1 MMIVMKEGATQAE
14 VDAVI
19 RRVESV
25 GAHAHISAGELVT
38 VIGAIGDREHVAN
51 LGLEGAPGVD
61 HLVPILKPYKLA
73 SLQYRRGDRTVLEID
88 GRRIGGEHFATI
100 AGPCTVESR
109 EVLLDAARTVRDAG
123 AQFLRGGAYKPRTS
137 PYSFQG
143 LGEAG
148 LRLLAEAKAE
158 TGLPIVTELM
168 DVRDLEPVL
177 EVADVVQLGARNM
190 QNYTLLTEVGR
201 AGKPVLLKR
210 GLSATLEELL
220 MAAEY
225 ILKEGNE
232 QVMLCERGIRTYEP
246 SYRFTLDLMAVPVL
260 RELTHLPIV
269 IDPSHA
275 AGKRSLVEPLS
286 LAAAAAGADGIIVEI
301 HPSPEDAVC
310 DGPQALYA
318 DDFAAYLRKLEA
330 AAELAGKQ
338 FTTVCDAAHAASRVL
353 PRRDRVRIAVLGVGL
368 IGGSIGLA
376 AREYV
381 EDAEVVGFGRD
392 PERLRMA
399 VERGAIHRAAASM
412 DEAVE
417 GAQLCFACAPVG
429 VLPELVRAALEA
441 SGPDTVVTDVGSTK
455 QDLVE
460 RTPDPRFVGGHP
472 IAGAETAGVE
482 HARADLFQGAVWYL
496 TPHEQSGGLLYE
508 RLHRFVVDVGARP
521 VAVDAETH
529 DRLVAVF
536 SHLPHVL
543 ANVLASQAAGR
554 LLEHGEALR
563 QVGPSFRDMTR
574 VAGANTAMWSDIYRS
589 NRAAIIEEISA
600 FRRELDEVE
609 NLLRDGGV
617 EGWNDRARDDRRAL
631 LEAGSAEGPVHE
643 LRITV
648 PNRPGIVAQ
657 VALELGRAGVNIVD
671 MALAPASDMR
681 TGAMTLWIAGDSQ
694 ATRARELIEALG
706 FPVGSE

>member
-14 VDAVI
+14 VDAVVK
-19 RRVESV
+19 RVESV

-73 SLQYRRGDRTVLEID
+73 SLQYRREQRTVLEID

-109 EVLLDAARTVRDAG
+109 EVLLDTARTVRDAG

-148 LRLLAEAKAE
+148 LRLLAEAKEE

-177 EVADVVQLGARNM
+177 EVADVLQLGARNM

-201 AGKPVLLKR
+201 AGVPVLLKR
-210 GLSATLEELL
+210 GYSATLEELL

-286 LAAAAAGADGIIVEI
+286 LAAAAAGADGIIVEV

-318 DDFAAYLRKLEA
+318 DDFATYLRKLEA

-338 FTTVCDAAHAASRVL
+338 FTTV
-353 PRRDRVRIAVLGVGL
+353 
-368 IGGSIGLA
+368 
-376 AREYV
+376 
-381 EDAEVVGFGRD
+381 
-392 PERLRMA
+392 
-399 VERGAIHRAAASM
+399 
-412 DEAVE
+412 
-417 GAQLCFACAPVG
+417 
-429 VLPELVRAALEA
+429 
-441 SGPDTVVTDVGSTK
+441 
-455 QDLVE
+455 
-460 RTPDPRFVGGHP
+460 
-472 IAGAETAGVE
+472 
-482 HARADLFQGAVWYL
+482 
-496 TPHEQSGGLLYE
+496 
-508 RLHRFVVDVGARP
+508 
-521 VAVDAETH
+521 
-529 DRLVAVF
+529 
-536 SHLPHVL
+536 
-543 ANVLASQAAGR
+543 
-554 LLEHGEALR
+554 
-563 QVGPSFRDMTR
+563 
-574 VAGANTAMWSDIYRS
+574 
-589 NRAAIIEEISA
+589 
-600 FRRELDEVE
+600 
-609 NLLRDGGV
+609 
-617 EGWNDRARDDRRAL
+617 
-631 LEAGSAEGPVHE
+631 
-643 LRITV
+643 
-648 PNRPGIVAQ
+648 
-657 VALELGRAGVNIVD
+657 
-671 MALAPASDMR
+671 
-681 TGAMTLWIAGDSQ
+681 
-694 ATRARELIEALG
+694 
-706 FPVGSE
+706 

>member
-14 VDAVI
+14 VDAVVK
-19 RRVESV
+19 RVESV

-73 SLQYRRGDRTVLEID
+73 SLQYRRDERTVLEID

-109 EVLLDAARTVRDAG
+109 EVLLDTARTVRDAG

-158 TGLPIVTELM
+158 TGLPIVTELL

-201 AGKPVLLKR
+201 SGKPVLLKR

-338 FTTVCDAAHAASRVL
+338 FTTV
-353 PRRDRVRIAVLGVGL
+353 G
-368 IGGSIGLA
+368 
-376 AREYV
+376 
-381 EDAEVVGFGRD
+381 
-392 PERLRMA
+392 
-399 VERGAIHRAAASM
+399 
-412 DEAVE
+412 
-417 GAQLCFACAPVG
+417 
-429 VLPELVRAALEA
+429 
-441 SGPDTVVTDVGSTK
+441 
-455 QDLVE
+455 
-460 RTPDPRFVGGHP
+460 
-472 IAGAETAGVE
+472 
-482 HARADLFQGAVWYL
+482 
-496 TPHEQSGGLLYE
+496 
-508 RLHRFVVDVGARP
+508 
-521 VAVDAETH
+521 
-529 DRLVAVF
+529 
-536 SHLPHVL
+536 
-543 ANVLASQAAGR
+543 
-554 LLEHGEALR
+554 
-563 QVGPSFRDMTR
+563 
-574 VAGANTAMWSDIYRS
+574 
-589 NRAAIIEEISA
+589 
-600 FRRELDEVE
+600 
-609 NLLRDGGV
+609 
-617 EGWNDRARDDRRAL
+617 
-631 LEAGSAEGPVHE
+631 
-643 LRITV
+643 
-648 PNRPGIVAQ
+648 
-657 VALELGRAGVNIVD
+657 
-671 MALAPASDMR
+671 
-681 TGAMTLWIAGDSQ
+681 
-694 ATRARELIEALG
+694 
-706 FPVGSE
+706 